1 MAHNTTVRDI
11 SIMKLEDLGFSDW
24 FKERFQGPIHPEYSL
39 ARVTAVN
46 KDNYLIRNEEAEIPA
61 EVTGKLMYGAESNL
75 DLPVVGDWSYVQYFN
90 DGTLAI
96 IHKIFP
102 RKSLLKRKVAG
113 RKIEHQPIAS
123 NIDVAFIVQSTE
135 FDFNLRRLE
144 RYLIMANESHIKPVI
159 LLSKSDLISKEDL
172 EQEINEIKRTNP
184 DYKIV
189 AFSNKTGEGLEN
201 IQRILKRGKTYCL
214 LGSSGVGKTTLINR
228 LIGENIFPTNAVR
241 DKDGKG
247 RHVTARRQLIILERG
262 GMIIDTP
269 GMRELGNIGV
279 ETGLKV
285 TFKDIL
291 NLAQN
296 CRFKNCTHTSEPG
309 CSVIEAVKNGELSE
323 KRHQNYLKIRKE
335 SEYYEMSYLEKR
347 HKDKQFGKLIKTM
360 KKIKKQE

>member
-1 MAHNTTVRDI
+1 
-11 SIMKLEDLGFSDW
+11 MKLEDLGFSDW
-24 FKERFQGPIHPEYSL
+24 FKERFQGSLHLEYSL

-75 DLPVVGDWSYVQYFN
+75 DLPAVGDWVYVQYFN
-90 DGTLAI
+90 DATLAI
-96 IHKIFP
+96 IHKILP

-113 RKIEHQPIAS
+113 KKIEYQSIAS
-123 NIDVAFIVQSTE
+123 NIDVAFIVQSTD

-144 RYLIMANESHIKPVI
+144 RYLIMANDSHIKPVI
-159 LLSKSDLISKEDL
+159 LLSKSDLIPVEDL
-172 EQEINEIKRTNP
+172 EQEINEIKRMNP
-184 DYKIV
+184 NYEIV

-201 IQRILKRGKTYCL
+201 IKRILKHGKTYCL
-214 LGSSGVGKTTLINR
+214 LGSSGVGKTTLINK
-228 LIGENIFPTNAVR
+228 LIGKNIFASNDVR

-247 RHVTARRQLIILERG
+247 RHVTARRQIIILEQG
-262 GMIIDTP
+262 GLIIDTP

-285 TFKDIL
+285 TFMDIF

-296 CRFKNCTHTSEPG
+296 CHFKNCTHISEPD
-309 CSVIEAVKNGELSE
+309 CSVINAVKNGELSE
-323 KRHQNYLKIRKE
+323 KRYQNYLKIRKE

-347 HKDKQFGKLIKTM
+347 NKDKQFGKFIKTA
-360 KKIKKQE
+360 KKTKKQE

>member
-1 MAHNTTVRDI
+1 
-11 SIMKLEDLGFSDW
+11 MKLEDLGLGDW
-24 FKERFQGPIHPEYSL
+24 FKERFDESLHPEYSL

-46 KDNYLIRNEEAEIPA
+46 KDNYLIRNEEAELLA

-90 DGTLAI
+90 DATLAI
-96 IHKIFP
+96 INKILP

-113 RKIEHQPIAS
+113 KKIEYQPIAS

-144 RYLIMANESHIKPVI
+144 RYLIMANEGHIKPVI

-172 EQEINEIKRTNP
+172 EQEISEIKRTNP
-184 DYKIV
+184 DYEIL

-201 IQRILKRGKTYCL
+201 IRRILKHGQTYCL
-214 LGSSGVGKTTLINR
+214 LGSSGVGKTTLINK
-228 LIGENIFPTNAVR
+228 LIGKDIFATNAVR
-241 DKDGKG
+241 EKDGKG
-247 RHVTARRQLIILERG
+247 RHVTAHRQLIILEQG
-262 GMIIDTP
+262 GLIIDTP

-291 NLAQN
+291 NLAQD
-296 CRFKNCTHTSEPG
+296 CRFKDCTHTGEPG
-309 CSVIEAVKNGELSE
+309 CSVREAVKNGALSE
-323 KRHQNYLKIRKE
+323 KRYQNYLKIRKE

-347 HKDKQFGKLIKTM
+347 RRDKQFGKMVKTI
-360 KKIKKQE
+360 KKIKKKE

>member
-1 MAHNTTVRDI
+1 
-11 SIMKLEDLGFSDW
+11 MKLEDLGFSDW
-24 FKERFQGPIHPEYSL
+24 FKERFQGSLHLEYSL

-75 DLPVVGDWSYVQYFN
+75 DLPAVGDWVYVQYFN
-90 DGTLAI
+90 DATLAI
-96 IHKIFP
+96 IHKILP

-113 RKIEHQPIAS
+113 KKIEYQSIAS
-123 NIDVAFIVQSTE
+123 NIDVAFIVQSTD

-144 RYLIMANESHIKPVI
+144 RYLIMANDSHIKPVI
-159 LLSKSDLISKEDL
+159 LLSKSDLIPVEDL
-172 EQEINEIKRTNP
+172 EQEINEIKRMNP
-184 DYKIV
+184 NYEIV

-201 IQRILKRGKTYCL
+201 IKRILKHGKTYCL
-214 LGSSGVGKTTLINR
+214 LGSSGVGKTTLINK
-228 LIGENIFPTNAVR
+228 LIGKNIFASNDVR

-247 RHVTARRQLIILERG
+247 RHVTARRQIIILGQG
-262 GMIIDTP
+262 GLIIDTP

-285 TFKDIL
+285 TFMDIF

-296 CRFKNCTHTSEPG
+296 CHFKNCTHISEPD
-309 CSVIEAVKNGELSE
+309 CSVINAVKNGELSE
-323 KRHQNYLKIRKE
+323 KRYQNYLKIRKE

-347 HKDKQFGKLIKTM
+347 NKDKQFGKFIKTA
-360 KKIKKQE
+360 KKTKKQE